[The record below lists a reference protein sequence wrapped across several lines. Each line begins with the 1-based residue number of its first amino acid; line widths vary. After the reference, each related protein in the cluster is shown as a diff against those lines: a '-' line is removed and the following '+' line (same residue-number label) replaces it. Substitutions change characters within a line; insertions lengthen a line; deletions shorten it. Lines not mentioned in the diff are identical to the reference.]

1 MMVRLTPF
9 DWGAP
14 ACAPDDVAILVGAPL
29 VGARFAPSVGAPLVG
44 ARFAPSVGAPL
55 VGALV
60 YQGGHET
67 RPYFN
72 AVLIDGNPFDAI
84 G

>member
-1 MMVRLTPF
+1 MVRLTPF
-9 DWGAP
+9 DRGAP
-14 ACAPDDVAILVGAPL
+14 ACAPDDVANL
-29 VGARFAPSVGAPLVG
+29 VGAPLVG

-60 YQGGHET
+60 YQGGHKT
-67 RPYFN
+67 RPYQLD
-72 AVLIDGNPFDAI
+72 AVLIDGNTFDAV